1 MVGTGA
7 TSTRVFAKK
16 SIKTS
21 TGWCLRDHME
31 RFIRNENKWIDGN
44 FSIAEGESI
53 ALIEA
58 LHTMEQ

>member
-1 MVGTGA
+1 
-7 TSTRVFAKK
+7 
-16 SIKTS
+16 
-21 TGWCLRDHME
+21 ME